1 MNNSPDM
8 NTGELAKITM
18 VADAKAGTQK
28 TVMVDPQDMM
38 TQSSSG
44 SRGGRMDI
52 KPGAVNPIKPSN
64 RDTYQ

>member
-1 MNNSPDM
+1 ME
-8 NTGELAKITM
+8 TGNMPSVTTVK
-18 VADAKAGTQK
+18 DAKKGTQ
-28 TVMVDPQDMM
+28 TVIHVDPQALM

-52 KPGAVNPIKPSN
+52 KPGEVNAIKASN

>member
-1 MNNSPDM
+1 ME
-8 NTGELAKITM
+8 TGEMPTVTTIK
-18 VADAKAGTQK
+18 DAKAGTQT
-28 TVMVDPQDMM
+28 TVMVNPQDLM